1 MDMQNKYDMSEL
13 SRLLRREKAR
23 NTFWALYPAIVGCL
37 AFVLLVVLQIAIWLG
52 VVWTLLGLL
61 EPDL

>member
-23 NTFWALYPAIVGCL
+23 NTFGVLYPAIVGWL
-37 AFVLLVVLQIAIWLG
+37 AFVLLVALTSALWLG
-52 VVWTLLGLL
+52 VVWTLLGLI